1 MVAWLNSIDGSR
13 HLFWFSACWG
23 VVDMLFTRVF
33 VIGPVL
39 PRRVGVG
46 CFLNLVI
53 FGILCQFSI
62 TVLLVWW
69 CWVVC
74 FWLGFGLFTAL
85 FLAETFVESLILAQ
99 DERWRRA

>member
-1 MVAWLNSIDGSR
+1 MTNRVIFVGSVR
-13 HLFWFSACWG
+13 VWG
-23 VVDMLFTRVF
+23 VVDMLFNSRICDRPLF
-33 VIGPVL
+33 CPVGL
-39 PRRVGVG
+39 GVG
-46 CFLNLVI
+46 RCLNLVI
-53 FGILCQFSI
+53 FGIFCQFSI
-62 TVLLVWW
+62 TAFLVWW